1 MTTHNDVNK
10 EMGESQFHIPHQVVQ
25 AVVDGVAPVKA
36 WRDYLGFEELEMAE
50 RLDIEV
56 VDYRRW
62 ESSQPKSD
70 YVIQKIAVAMGIHV
84 SQLDF

>member
-1 MTTHNDVNK
+1 
-10 EMGESQFHIPHQVVQ
+10 MGESQFHIPHRVIQ
-25 AVVDGVAPVKA
+25 AVVDGAAPVKA
-36 WRDYLGFEELEMAE
+36 WREYLGFTEVEMAE

-62 ESSQPKSD
+62 ESTQQKSD
-70 YVIQKIAVAMGIHV
+70 YVIQIIAVAMGIHV